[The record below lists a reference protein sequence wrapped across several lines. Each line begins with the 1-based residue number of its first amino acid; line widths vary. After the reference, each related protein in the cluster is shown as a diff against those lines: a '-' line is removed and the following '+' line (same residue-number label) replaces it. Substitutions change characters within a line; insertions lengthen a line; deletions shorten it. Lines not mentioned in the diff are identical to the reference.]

1 MKNGKCLLF
10 FFFSKNVLNIQY
22 IYYLTGK
29 SQIDIISL
37 KKFSLT
43 MLLTEATTNKLPKSK
58 LTSHV
63 ITKLSGSEPIPCTLE
78 GFSSGSKNKV
88 FTCEQE

>member
-1 MKNGKCLLF
+1 MFTVRSLLF
-10 FFFSKNVLNIQY
+10 
-22 IYYLTGK
+22 
-29 SQIDIISL
+29 L
-37 KKFSLT
+37 KKN
-43 MLLTEATTNKLPKSK
+43 ATHRPENKQMKPQKTK

-88 FTCEQE
+88 FTREQE

>member
-1 MKNGKCLLF
+1 MKNAKCLDF
-10 FFFSKNVLNIQY
+10 FFFFKNILNRQC

-29 SQIDIISL
+29 SEVDHYFL
-37 KKFSLT
+37 KKKKNYKN
-43 MLLTEATTNKLPKSK
+43 ATQQQTKPPKTK

>member
-1 MKNGKCLLF
+1 MHILSHREIWGRSLF
-10 FFFSKNVLNIQY
+10 
-22 IYYLTGK
+22 
-29 SQIDIISL
+29 L
-37 KKFSLT
+37 KKKKNYKN
-43 MLLTEATTNKLPKSK
+43 ATQQQTKPPKTK

-88 FTCEQE
+88 FTCEQEWLLFPFQVNSVPFIIQINHW